1 MLRVNGRG
9 EGSIFSEAIIQKDTS
24 LGESETIPLIK
35 RFDSAFQDS
44 SHSVFNTQLIVLVTA
59 ALRQRVRSRYEL
71 AKRVQVSPYRWHLG
85 CFRRQHPNDIFKTYD
100 RL

>member
-1 MLRVNGRG
+1 
-9 EGSIFSEAIIQKDTS
+9 
-24 LGESETIPLIK
+24 
-35 RFDSAFQDS
+35 
-44 SHSVFNTQLIVLVTA
+44 
-59 ALRQRVRSRYEL
+59 LRQRVRSRYEL